1 MYKRII
7 PLVIFLSFINAQ
19 IALPTFQAVHKPH
32 TAVAVAESDSQ
43 TFSYTGAEQTLTV
56 PSGVESITIVAYGAQ
71 GGFDGSIAGGL
82 GGYSTGTVSVTP
94 GNTIYIYVGGQ
105 GTSGN
110 GGIACNL
117 AGGWNGGGDTGN
129 CCGGGGVAGGGAGAG
144 GGASDVRIGGN
155 NYSNRVI
162 VAGGGGGAGSN
173 RTGAYGGGATGG
185 ATGSYAGVQ
194 TTGGTQS
201 AGGQGGGHYSGCNPE
216 PDSESTDGALG
227 TGGRGDGNDGG
238 GGGGGYYGGGGGA
251 NNYGGG
257 GGSGYIGGVSNST
270 IIAGDSSMPD
280 PDGGTMTGREGN
292 GLVVISW

>member
-1 MYKRII
+1 MIMK
-7 PLVIFLSFINAQ
+7 VISLLFFLSFINAQ

-32 TAVAVAESDSQ
+32 TAVAESGSQ
-43 TFSYTGAEQTLTV
+43 TFSYTGAEQTLTI

-71 GGFDGSIAGGL
+71 GGLDGGVAGGL

-105 GTSGN
+105 GTSGD

-129 CCGGGGVAGGGAGAG
+129 CCGGGG
-144 GGASDVRIGGN
+144 
-155 NYSNRVI
+155 
-162 VAGGGGGAGSN
+162 
-173 RTGAYGGGATGG
+173 
-185 ATGSYAGVQ
+185 
-194 TTGGTQS
+194 
-201 AGGQGGGHYSGCNPE
+201 
-216 PDSESTDGALG
+216 
-227 TGGRGDGNDGG
+227 
-238 GGGGGYYGGGGGA
+238 GGA

-257 GGSGYIGGVSNST
+257 GGSGYIGGVSSAET
-270 IIAGDSSMPD
+270 IAGNLTIPD